1 MYQSVIRDC
10 VSQINQENVVC
21 PHFLLNTGHAGDARK
36 NALRY
41 QVVT

>member
-21 PHFLLNTGHAGDARK
+21 PHFPQSQRLYAA
-36 NALRY
+36 
-41 QVVT
+41 